1 MVWKT
6 VNYNGTLYP
15 NYEVNE
21 LGEFRN
27 SKTQKVV
34 KQNVL
39 PTGYHSYCASLGQRG
54 KNKCFRIHRAVACT
68 FIPTDDYSL
77 EVNHKNGI
85 KTDNRVKNLEWVTG
99 SENIRHAVKTGLINF
114 RRGVEHKDAKLDWEK
129 VKWIRENAREYG
141 IRKTARKF
149 GVSHTTLLSVL
160 NSETWSRE

>member
-6 VNYNGTLYP
+6 VNYNGILYP

-21 LGEFRN
+21 LGELRN

-34 KQNVL
+34 RQTVL
-39 PTGYHSYCASLGQRG
+39 QTGYSSYCASLGQRG

-85 KTDNRVKNLEWVTG
+85 KTDNRVENLEWVTG
-99 SENIRHAVKTGLINF
+99 RENTQHAVKMGLINF
-114 RRGVEHKDAKLDWEK
+114 CRGTRHPDAKLSWRK
-129 VKWIRENAREYG
+129 VNWIRKNARNYG
-141 IRKTARKF
+141 IRATARKY
-149 GVSHTTLLSVL
+149 GVNHTAILDCL
-160 NSETWSRE
+160 NGKTWTKK